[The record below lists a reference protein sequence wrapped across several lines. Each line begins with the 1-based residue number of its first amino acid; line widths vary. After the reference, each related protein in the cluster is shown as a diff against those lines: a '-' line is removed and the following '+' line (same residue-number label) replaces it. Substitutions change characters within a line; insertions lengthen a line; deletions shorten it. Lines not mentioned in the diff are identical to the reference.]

1 MILVYSVLLVY
12 TAKKSAM
19 LFLVIELGDVFFS
32 KIARSSYPLEKEVH
46 AFIFFSF
53 SPSS

>member
-19 LFLVIELGDVFFS
+19 LFLVIELGDVFFENCPVLP
-32 KIARSSYPLEKEVH
+32 PLEK
-46 AFIFFSF
+46 
-53 SPSS
+53 